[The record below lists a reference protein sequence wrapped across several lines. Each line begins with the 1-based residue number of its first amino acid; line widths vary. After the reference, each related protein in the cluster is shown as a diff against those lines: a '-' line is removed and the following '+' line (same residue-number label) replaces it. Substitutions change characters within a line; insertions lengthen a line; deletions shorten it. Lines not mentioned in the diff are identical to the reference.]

1 MSAAWVALPT
11 ETRLKAPATSVLPKT
26 VPDEPVPELSN
37 VTSLSVLG
45 WALTVKLPPKSITAP
60 AVWVSNPP
68 TTKDALDVLVAP
80 LAFKP
85 IRLTLASNGL
95 IIVSIVTPT
104 EL

>member
-11 ETRLKAPATSVLPKT
+11 ETRLKSPATSVLPKT
-26 VPDEPVPELSN
+26 VPVEPVPELSN
-37 VTSLSVLG
+37 VTSRRALG

-60 AVWVSNPP
+60 LVWVSNPP
-68 TTKDALDVLVAP
+68 TTKDALDVLVVP

-85 IRLTLASNGL
+85 ARLALVSNGL
-95 IIVSIVTPT
+95 MIVPIVTPP